1 MKVIKEHHPTLS
13 LVTSLH
19 LRARRNKLKCI
30 TFQYSEHF
38 PWQRGQMRNISLL
51 CPQKA
56 GRRSLENRKASRWI
70 QKYIE
75 FEKSKEREKLKKYNS
90 TDLIKQHLCGFEMI
104 KSL

>member
-1 MKVIKEHHPTLS
+1 
-13 LVTSLH
+13 
-19 LRARRNKLKCI
+19 
-30 TFQYSEHF
+30 
-38 PWQRGQMRNISLL
+38 MRNISLW

-56 GRRSLENRKASRWI
+56 GRRSLENKKASRWI

-104 KSL
+104 KSLWRIVLAEEANWGLLYAAAAHGVSNKQGCN